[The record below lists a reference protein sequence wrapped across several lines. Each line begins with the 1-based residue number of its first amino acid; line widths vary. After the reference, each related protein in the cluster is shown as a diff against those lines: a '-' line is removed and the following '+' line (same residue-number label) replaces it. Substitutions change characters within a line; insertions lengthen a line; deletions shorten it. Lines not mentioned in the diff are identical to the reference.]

1 MPSHLARSTPPRI
14 GAVLVDEDGLITYTD
29 VAPPAEILEQF
40 KDRRD
45 NQIAS
50 LEMMAIAY
58 GRDTAPAGMEQVLFS
73 ILLAGMSTFAADIR
87 NRRVIV
93 HSDNTVAEHSMR
105 KGTTLRRPGHA
116 CSLLRMHSGRARAFD
131 HTAIVHSVWYKPT

>member
-1 MPSHLARSTPPRI
+1 MPPRI

-73 ILLAGMSTFAADIR
+73 FCLQAYP
-87 NRRVIV
+87 
-93 HSDNTVAEHSMR
+93 H
-105 KGTTLRRPGHA
+105 
-116 CSLLRMHSGRARAFD
+116 SLLTSEIGG
-131 HTAIVHSVWYKPT
+131 